1 MAVHTLANGLRLVH
15 TYVPSTAM
23 VAVNVLYDVGA
34 RDESPELTG
43 IAHLFEHLMF
53 GGSVNV
59 PSFDGE
65 LEEAGGMSNAWTSDD
80 FTNFYD
86 ILPAQNIETALRLES
101 DRMLSLSFSQRSL
114 DIQKG
119 VVIEEF
125 KQQCLNQQYGDIG
138 HHLRGMLYAPGHPY
152 RIPVI
157 GKDPSHIENATLED
171 IRRFF
176 FAHYAPDNAILSIA
190 GNVDYDTTLRLVEKW
205 FGGIPSRNVAVR
217 DSVASGT
224 MPGQGQTLTVHGRV
238 PQTMI
243 VAAWRMAA
251 YNEPDYIP
259 CDIITDLLASGNSS
273 RMRRNLILGTDLFVE
288 ADASIS
294 GLEGHGYLMLT
305 AKPSAEDSKTVAAA
319 TAALISEARK
329 LCDPAA
335 ITGHELQRAANRYE
349 AMYAMRQMGYAEQ
362 ALTAAIAEYHGEDPA
377 QATVRYR
384 NAAKAEAIA
393 AAARCTLSSEPAVLL
408 YRPH

>member
-1 MAVHTLANGLRLVH
+1 
-15 TYVPSTAM
+15 
-23 VAVNVLYDVGA
+23 
-34 RDESPELTG
+34 
-43 IAHLFEHLMF
+43 
-53 GGSVNV
+53 
-59 PSFDGE
+59 
-65 LEEAGGMSNAWTSDD
+65 
-80 FTNFYD
+80 
-86 ILPAQNIETALRLES
+86 
-101 DRMLSLSFSQRSL
+101 
-114 DIQKG
+114 
-119 VVIEEF
+119 
-125 KQQCLNQQYGDIG
+125 
-138 HHLRGMLYAPGHPY
+138 
-152 RIPVI
+152 VI